1 MKNRLFMY
9 LFLFALLFI
18 IYQYMNEKSIFERQE
33 NKIESLRAKLNQ
45 EKISVDSLQ
54 QKFANRNEVEGD
66 VNLNYFTLQG
76 NDNAMSYFE
85 NLGYKAIDIEQMVS
99 DNIYDQNLVKG
110 NNPLVPYEGLNG
122 AMKIN
127 KLKFLNH
134 KWIIADYT
142 DGTYW
147 GEMLLEFYIDDN
159 KSLTL
164 SNLGSLLYT
173 TN

>member
-1 MKNRLFMY
+1 MKNRIFMY

-33 NKIESLRAKLNQ
+33 NKIETLKSNLNRATVD
-45 EKISVDSLQ
+45 VDSLQ
-54 QKFANRNEVEGD
+54 QEL

-76 NDNAMSYFE
+76 NENAMTYFE
-85 NLGYKAIDIEQMVS
+85 NLGYEANDIEQMVS

-110 NNPLVPYEGLNG
+110 NNPLIPYEGING
-122 AMKIN
+122 VMKIN

-142 DGTYW
+142 DGSYW

-159 KSLTL
+159 KNLTL
-164 SNLGSLLYT
+164 TNLGALMYT
-173 TN
+173 SN

>member
-54 QKFANRNEVEGD
+54 QEL

>member
-1 MKNRLFMY
+1 
-9 LFLFALLFI
+9 
-18 IYQYMNEKSIFERQE
+18 
-33 NKIESLRAKLNQ
+33 
-45 EKISVDSLQ
+45 
-54 QKFANRNEVEGD
+54 
-66 VNLNYFTLQG
+66 
-76 NDNAMSYFE
+76 MSYFE

>member
-45 EKISVDSLQ
+45 EKSSVDSLQ
-54 QKFANRNEVEGD
+54 QEL

>member
-33 NKIESLRAKLNQ
+33 NKIETLRSKL
-45 EKISVDSLQ
+45 KKATVSVDSLQ
-54 QKFANRNEVEGD
+54 QEL

-85 NLGYKAIDIEQMVS
+85 NLGYEAIDIQQMVS

-164 SNLGSLLYT
+164 SNLGSLLYSS
-173 TN
+173 N

>member
-1 MKNRLFMY
+1 
-9 LFLFALLFI
+9 
-18 IYQYMNEKSIFERQE
+18 MNEKSIFERQE

-54 QKFANRNEVEGD
+54 QEL

>member
-18 IYQYMNEKSIFERQE
+18 IYQYMNEKSIFEKQE
-33 NKIESLRAKLNQ
+33 NIIETLTTKLNTTT
-45 EKISVDSLQ
+45 ISADSLSQ
-54 QKFANRNEVEGD
+54 ELI
-66 VNLNYFTLQG
+66 NLNYFTLLG
-76 NDNAMSYFE
+76 NENAMTYFE
-85 NLGYKAIDIEQMVS
+85 NLGYEAIDIEQMVS

-110 NNPLVPYEGLNG
+110 SNPLIPYEGLNG
-122 AMKIN
+122 DMKIN

-142 DGTYW
+142 DGSYW

-159 KSLTL
+159 KNLTL
-164 SNLGSLLYT
+164 TNLGSLMYT
-173 TN
+173 SN

>member
-1 MKNRLFMY
+1 MKNRIFLY

-33 NKIESLRAKLNQ
+33 NKIETLTSKLN
-45 EKISVDSLQ
+45 KATVSVDSLKQ
-54 QKFANRNEVEGD
+54 EL

-85 NLGYKAIDIEQMVS
+85 ALGYEAIDIEQMVS
-99 DNIYDQNLVKG
+99 DNIYDQNLIKG
-110 NNPLVPYEGLNG
+110 SNPLVPYEGLNG

-142 DGTYW
+142 DGSYW
-147 GEMLLEFYIDDN
+147 GEMLLEFYIDEN

-164 SNLGSLLYT
+164 TNLGSLMYT
-173 TN
+173 SN